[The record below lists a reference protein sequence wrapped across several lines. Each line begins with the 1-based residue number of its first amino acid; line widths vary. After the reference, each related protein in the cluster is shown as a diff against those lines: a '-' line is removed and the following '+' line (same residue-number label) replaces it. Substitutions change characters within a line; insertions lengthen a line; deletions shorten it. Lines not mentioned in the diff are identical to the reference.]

1 MTRREFRDLAPPAV
15 ARDALADLTIAAG
28 TETVPLADARGRTLA
43 ARIDAPLD
51 VPGFDRSAMDGYAVR
66 AADTFGA
73 NEGDPATLSVVG
85 TVRAGTEPDATVGEG
100 QAVQVATGA
109 VLPPGADAVV
119 PVEQTVEKEEVVDI
133 TTGVAPGA
141 SVMPRGADIAAGD
154 RALGPGTTLGPR
166 HLGLLAALGREQVPV
181 RGRPEVAVVSTGEE
195 LVQPGETPDPG
206 AGQIYDVNTTTIAA
220 AVDGAGGDASTFTAA
235 SDDEET
241 LREMLAD
248 AADAAN
254 LVVTSGSTSAGA
266 ADMLY
271 RLVEDHGEILVHGV
285 AIKPGRPLLVGRIFG
300 TPYVGLPGYPVSAL
314 SVFRTFVAPRLR
326 EVSGVPEPETATSDA
341 TLATRVRYDGGRHR
355 LVAVGLVPDGNGNLV
370 AYAPAKGS
378 GATTTLA
385 ETDGVV
391 QMPAE
396 TSLLGTGETVAVE
409 RFDDT
414 PLPSLLGVG
423 AADPVFAR
431 LLDGFR
437 ASRFLSL
444 APADARR
451 WLDDDIPDVLVTPS
465 SALDDETAPL
475 VRWERDWGLALPAGN
490 PNDVDALSAL
500 VDTDLRF
507 ANLDDSI
514 PLRHALENT
523 LGEAA
528 ADEGK
533 IDGYHRELP
542 GIESAARSV
551 AAGRADTGL
560 ALRLTAERLDLEF
573 LALGTQE
580 LAVVANPDRGQK
592 ESVEQLRKS
601 VDDRLPALL
610 AETPGYAPV
619 E

>member
-1 MTRREFRDLAPPAV
+1 MPRWRLFGNAVLTFMTKLSSGYLKMNDPQNGYTV
-15 ARDALADLTIAAG
+15 ISRDAL
-28 TETVPLADARGRTLA
+28 E
-43 ARIDAPLD
+43 RIPLD
-51 VPGFDRSAMDGYAVR
+51 RVYTGYGFLNDLLFQLNIHDFRVAHVSHAAVYGDEESGISYSSFVPS
-66 AADTFGA
+66 
-73 NEGDPATLSVVG
+73 LS
-85 TVRAGTEPDATVGEG
+85 
-100 QAVQVATGA
+100 
-109 VLPPGADAVV
+109 
-119 PVEQTVEKEEVVDI
+119 
-133 TTGVAPGA
+133 
-141 SVMPRGADIAAGD
+141 
-154 RALGPGTTLGPR
+154 
-166 HLGLLAALGREQVPV
+166 GLLFRNFV
-181 RGRPEVAVVSTGEE
+181 RRLTTKH
-195 LVQPGETPDPG
+195 LVRDFHP
-206 AGQIYDVNTTTIAA
+206 
-220 AVDGAGGDASTFTAA
+220 
-235 SDDEET
+235 
-241 LREMLAD
+241 
-248 AADAAN
+248 
-254 LVVTSGSTSAGA
+254 LVFCYLIG
-266 ADMLY
+266 
-271 RLVEDHGEILVHGV
+271 
-285 AIKPGRPLLVGRIFG
+285 
-300 TPYVGLPGYPVSAL
+300 
-314 SVFRTFVAPRLR
+314 
-326 EVSGVPEPETATSDA
+326 
-341 TLATRVRYDGGRHR
+341 
-355 LVAVGLVPDGNGNLV
+355 AVGLVTATLCGILVVFDALQGNGNLV

-523 LGEAA
+523 LREAA

-580 LAVVANPDRGQK
+580 LALVANPDRGQK